1 MATWQIDPAHS
12 EVKFKIKHLVVSTV
26 TGHFRNFHAAI
37 ETENQDFS
45 DARISFEADVNSINT
60 NNEQRDAHLKSPDF
74 FDAAKHPKMI
84 FRSTSVSRV
93 SDDKLKVMGYLTIR
107 EVTRSVTLEVSYNGT
122 VAGFGGKKV
131 AGFEITGKIN
141 RFDYGLTW
149 NALTEAGGVVVSS
162 DVKLDIAA
170 EFNQVEEAAKAA

>member
-1 MATWQIDPAHS
+1 MAQWHIDPAHS
-12 EVKFKIKHLVVSTV
+12 DVKFKIKHLVVSTV
-26 TGHFRNFHAAI
+26 TGRFGDFNAVI

-45 DARISFEADVNSINT
+45 DARISFEADVNGINT

-74 FDAAKHPKMI
+74 FDAAKHPKI
-84 FRSTSVSRV
+84 TFRSTSVTPV
-93 SDDKLKVMGYLTIR
+93 SEAELKVTGDLTIR
-107 EVTRSVTLEVSYNGT
+107 GVTRSVLLDVSYNGT

-149 NALTEAGGVVVSS
+149 NAMTEAGGVVVSS